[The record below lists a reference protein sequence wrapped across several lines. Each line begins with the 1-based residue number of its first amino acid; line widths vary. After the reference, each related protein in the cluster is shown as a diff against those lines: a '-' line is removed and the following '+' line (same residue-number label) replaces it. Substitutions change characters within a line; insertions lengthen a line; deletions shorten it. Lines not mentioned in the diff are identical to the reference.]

1 MAPKTTAVSKRP
13 WQEIAQEAQDYRDAS
28 IANLDSDVSRL
39 SEMLP
44 RNVFGILRQH
54 LSQTETELTEKPPEE
69 LLKLLA
75 YGTVTATAVSMAF
88 LRRASLA
95 QKLVCVK

>member
-1 MAPKTTAVSKRP
+1 MTPKTKAMPKRP
-13 WQEIAQEAQDYRDAS
+13 WQEIAQEAQDYRNAS
-28 IANLDSDVSRL
+28 IAKFDPDISRL
-39 SEMLP
+39 PEILP
-44 RNVFGILRQH
+44 RNVFGMLRQD
-54 LSQTETELTEKPPEE
+54 LPQTEGKLTEKPPDE

-75 YGTVTATAVSMAF
+75 SGTVTATAVTTAF